1 MENAFIV
8 QGGKALNGEVQLSGA
23 KNVALKTIIAGLMFD
38 GPVTLENIPRINDV
52 LELMHLITILGGK
65 AEFTGKNTV
74 VVDGS
79 TLKEKKVDMLHAS
92 KIRVSFMLFAP
103 LLHTFH
109 DCYVPNPGGCRLG
122 ARSIDRII
130 DGMEALGV
138 TADYDSETGYYHASV
153 STLTGGDYTFTK
165 PTHTGTE
172 LLIMLS
178 VIGKQ
183 NVVLHNTAL
192 EPEIDELIRF
202 LNESGAK
209 VTRNNTD
216 ITIEGVESLKSTK
229 PFGIIADRNEAVTF
243 ATLALATKGNVLVK
257 GISKHLITELLTSVE
272 KAGGEVT
279 EEKPDAFRFRYV
291 GPLKPVSI
299 ETLPHPGFMTD
310 WQPNWAILMTQAEG
324 ESTIHERI
332 FENRFSYVTQ
342 LRKLGA
348 HIEFITPPIDNPQD
362 YYFFNYDP
370 KQTYT
375 QAIKIYGPQK
385 LHNGVLEIA
394 DLRAG
399 ATLIIG
405 ALLAEGESIIH
416 GASML
421 ERGYED
427 FVSKVTALGGVI
439 EKRTV

>member
-8 QGGKALNGEVQLSGA
+8 KGGKALKGEVHLSGA
-23 KNVALKTIIAGLMFD
+23 KNVALKTLIAGLMFD

-74 VVDGS
+74 VVDGT
-79 TLKEKKVDMLHAS
+79 TLRDKKVDMLHAS

-103 LLHTFH
+103 LLHAFK

-130 DGMEALGV
+130 EGMEALGV
-138 TADYDSETGYYHASV
+138 TAIYDSETGYYHASV
-153 STLTGGDYTFTK
+153 DTLTDGEYTFVK

-183 NVVLHNTAL
+183 KVVLHNTAL

-202 LNESGAK
+202 LNESGAR
-209 VTRNNTD
+209 VVRNNTD
-216 ITIEGVESLKSTK
+216 ITIEGVEKLHSDK
-229 PFGIIADRNEAVTF
+229 PFAIISDRNEAVTF
-243 ATLALATKGNVLVK
+243 AVLALATKGNVLIK
-257 GISKHLITELLTSVE
+257 GISKPLIVELLSSIE
-272 KAGGEVT
+272 KAGGKVT
-279 EEKPDAFRFRYV
+279 EESADSFRFEYV
-291 GPLKPVSI
+291 GPLKPVSV

-310 WQPNWAILMTQAEG
+310 WQPNWAILMTQAQG
-324 ESTIHERI
+324 ESVIHERI

-348 HIEFITPPIDNPQD
+348 HIEFITPEVANPKE
-362 YYFFNYDP
+362 YYYFNYDP
-370 KQTYT
+370 SATYT
-375 QAIKIYGPQK
+375 QAINIFGPQK

-399 ATLIIG
+399 ATLVIA
-405 ALLAEGESIIH
+405 ALLAEGESVIH
-416 GASML
+416 GAGML

-427 FVSKVTALGGVI
+427 FVQKVTALGGVI